1 MRTSFTTIALMAAVT
16 VLVLGTPVRLEAE
29 EEEGSL
35 HAAAVTLA
43 RQYDDNYNAKNA
55 SGMAALYANE
65 GALVTSGP
73 VIQGHDKLQQYY
85 QSRFDAGATDHHMTD
100 KAVQTLGD
108 GGFGIGEVRVTAPFG
123 PDAKVTPLHGNVVWV
138 YERGAGGWKY
148 RVVVGNLAPAK

>member
-1 MRTSFTTIALMAAVT
+1 MRASFTTAALMAGVT
-16 VLVLGTPVRLEAE
+16 VLVLVSPVRLDAE

-35 HAAAVTLA
+35 RAAAATLA

-55 SGMAALYANE
+55 SGMAALYADD

-85 QSRFDAGATDHHMTD
+85 QSRFDAGATDHHMTV
-100 KAVQTLGD
+100 KAVQAQGD

-123 PDAKVTPLHGNVVWV
+123 PEAKVTPLHGNVVWV
-138 YERGAGGWKY
+138 YEREAGGWKY

>member
-1 MRTSFTTIALMAAVT
+1 MRASFTTTALMAAVT
-16 VLVLGTPVRLEAE
+16 ILVLGTPVRLEAE
-29 EEEGSL
+29 DQEGSL
-35 HAAAVTLA
+35 RSAAVTLA

-55 SGMAALYANE
+55 SGMAALYAND

-85 QSRFDAGATDHHMTD
+85 QSRFDSGATDHHMTVN
-100 KAVQTLGD
+100 AVQAQGD

-138 YERGAGGWKY
+138 YERAAEGWKY

>member
-1 MRTSFTTIALMAAVT
+1 MRASFTTIALMSAVT
-16 VLVLGTPVRLEAE
+16 VLVLGTPARLKAG

-35 HAAAVTLA
+35 RAAAVTLA
-43 RQYDDNYNAKNA
+43 RQYDDNYNAKSA
-55 SGMAALYANE
+55 SGMAALYAND

-85 QSRFDAGATDHHMTD
+85 QSRFDAGATDHHMTVT
-100 KAVQTLGD
+100 AVQAQGD
-108 GGFGIGEVRVTAPFG
+108 EGFGIGEVRVTAPFG

-148 RVVVGNLAPAK
+148 RVVIGNLAPSK

>member
-1 MRTSFTTIALMAAVT
+1 MRESFTTTPLIAAVT
-16 VLVLGTPVRLEAE
+16 ILVLGTPVRLEAE
-29 EEEGSL
+29 DQEGSL
-35 HAAAVTLA
+35 RSAAVTLA

-55 SGMAALYANE
+55 SGMAALYGND
-65 GALVTSGP
+65 GVLVTSGP

-85 QSRFDAGATDHHMTD
+85 QSRFDSGATDHHMIVN
-100 KAVQTLGD
+100 AVQAQGD

-138 YERGAGGWKY
+138 YERAGEGWKY

>member
-1 MRTSFTTIALMAAVT
+1 MRASFTTTALVAAVT
-16 VLVLGTPVRLEAE
+16 VFVLGTPARLEAG

-35 HAAAVTLA
+35 RAAAIALA

-55 SGMAALYANE
+55 SGMVALYAND

-85 QSRFDAGATDHHMTD
+85 QSRFDSGATDHHMTVT
-100 KAVQTLGD
+100 AVQAQGD

-123 PDAKVTPLHGNVVWV
+123 PDAKITSMHGNVVWV
-138 YERGAGGWKY
+138 YERGADGWKY
-148 RVVVGNLAPAK
+148 RVVVGNLAPAR

>member
-1 MRTSFTTIALMAAVT
+1 MRTLLTTTALLAAVT
-16 VLVLGTPVRLEAE
+16 VFVLGTAVRPEAE

-35 HAAAVTLA
+35 RAAAATLA

-55 SGMAALYANE
+55 SGMAALYAND

-85 QSRFDAGATDHHMTD
+85 QSRFDAGAADHHMTV
-100 KAVQTLGD
+100 KAVQMQGE

-123 PDAKVTPLHGNVVWV
+123 PDAKVTPLHGNVVWI
-138 YERGAGGWKY
+138 YERGAEGWKY
-148 RVVVGNLAPAK
+148 RLVVGNLSPAK

>member
-1 MRTSFTTIALMAAVT
+1 MRTLLTTTALLAAVT
-16 VLVLGTPVRLEAE
+16 VFVLGTAVRPEAE

-35 HAAAVTLA
+35 RAAAATLA

-55 SGMAALYANE
+55 SGMAALYAND

-85 QSRFDAGATDHHMTD
+85 QSRFDGGATDHHMTV
-100 KAVQTLGD
+100 KEVQAQGD
-108 GGFGIGEVRVTAPFG
+108 RGFGIGEVRVTAPFG
-123 PDAKVTPLHGNVVWV
+123 PDAKVMPLHGNVVWV

-148 RVVVGNLAPAK
+148 RVVVGNLTPAR

>member
-1 MRTSFTTIALMAAVT
+1 MRASFTTTAVMAAVT

-55 SGMAALYANE
+55 SGMAKLYATD

-73 VIQGHDKLQQYY
+73 VIEGHDKLQQYY
-85 QSRFDAGATDHHMTD
+85 QGRFDAGATDHHMTV
-100 KAVQTLGD
+100 KVVQAQGD

-123 PDAKVTPLHGNVVWV
+123 PDAKVTPLHGNVVWI
-138 YERGAGGWKY
+138 YERAAGGWKY
-148 RVVVGNLAPAK
+148 RVVIGNLAPAK